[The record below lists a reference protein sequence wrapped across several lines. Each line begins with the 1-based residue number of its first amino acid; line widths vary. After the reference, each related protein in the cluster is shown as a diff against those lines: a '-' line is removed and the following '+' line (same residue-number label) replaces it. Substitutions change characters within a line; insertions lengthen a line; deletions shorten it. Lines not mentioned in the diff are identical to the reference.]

1 MADLE
6 NQISEVYEIVTNINS
21 RKLCT
26 SYMYVYAMYIY
37 IYIYVCMYIY
47 IYYIYHMYIIF
58 INMFI
63 S

>member
-1 MADLE
+1 MRKMADLE

-37 IYIYVCMYIY
+37 IYMYVCIYIY
-47 IYYIYHMYIIF
+47 IIYITCTSYL
-58 INMFI
+58 
-63 S
+63 